1 LVQPSVTS
9 FGRTTDHRHMKG
21 NRLMNEY
28 QVIVVGGG
36 AAGMMAAG
44 QAAKGGAKVLLLEKK
59 ERLGRKIAISGKGRC
74 NITNEENVS
83 DFISHYPGNG
93 RFLHS
98 ILRDFDNVVLR
109 DFFASYGVETKVER
123 GGRVFPVSDEAEKVV
138 EALEAF
144 LADKGVEIRS
154 GIAVEEIIVENGQ
167 VTGVRGAGQK
177 RYLAPVVIV
186 CTGGSSY
193 PATGSNGDGF
203 RFARKLGHHVITP
216 RPALVPLKAAEDW
229 AKELQGLALRNV
241 EATLWMDGK
250 KRVAEFGEMLFTHFG
265 VSGPIIL
272 TLSRQAGDALRKGE
286 QVELRIN
293 LKPALSPEQL
303 DARVQ
308 RDFQKYSN
316 KQFKNALDDLLPQ
329 SLIPVMI
336 RLSRINPEGLVHQ
349 ISREERKRLVG
360 LLQELPLTITETL
373 PIEAAIVTAGGVD
386 VKEINPK
393 TMASKCVEGLYWA
406 GEVVDVDGI
415 TGGYNLQA
423 AFAMG
428 YRAGRAACDNALSR
442 WSD

>member
-1 LVQPSVTS
+1 
-9 FGRTTDHRHMKG
+9 
-21 NRLMNEY
+21 MNEY

-83 DFISHYPGNG
+83 DFMSHYPGNG

-98 ILRDFDNVVLR
+98 ILRDFDNVALR
-109 DFFASYGVETKVER
+109 DFLASYGIETKVER
-123 GGRVFPVSDEAEKVV
+123 GGRVFPVSDDAETVV
-138 EALEAF
+138 EALVSF
-144 LADKGVEIRS
+144 LKDKGVEIRS
-154 GIAVEEIIVENGQ
+154 GIAVEEILVENGH
-167 VTGVRGAGQK
+167 VVGVRVAGQK
-177 RYLAPVVIV
+177 RLLAAAVIV

-203 RFARKLGHHVITP
+203 RFARKLGHRVITP
-216 RPALVPLKAAEDW
+216 RPALVPLKAPEEW
-229 AKELQGLALRNV
+229 VKELQGLALRNV
-241 EATLWMDGK
+241 EASLWIDGK
-250 KRVAEFGEMLFTHFG
+250 KRTTEFGEMLFTHFG

-272 TLSRQAGDALRKGE
+272 TLSRQAGDALREGQ
-286 QVELRIN
+286 QVKLQID
-293 LKPALSPEQL
+293 LKPALTQEQL

-336 RLSRINPEGLVHQ
+336 RLSGINPERVVHQ
-349 ISREERKRLVG
+349 INREERKHLVG
-360 LLQELPLTITETL
+360 LLKELPLTITDTLSIET
-373 PIEAAIVTAGGVD
+373 AIVTAGGVD

-428 YRAGRAACDNALSR
+428 YRAGRAACDSR
-442 WSD
+442 GRITEAGDQKKGIQRSDTSGF

>member
-1 LVQPSVTS
+1 
-9 FGRTTDHRHMKG
+9 MKD
-21 NRLMNEY
+21 Y

-59 ERLGRKIAISGKGRC
+59 EHLGRKIAISGKGRC

-83 DFISHYPGNG
+83 DFIRNYPGNG
-93 RFLHS
+93 RFLHG
-98 ILRDFDNVVLR
+98 ILREFDNVALR
-109 DFFASYGVETKVER
+109 EFFASYGVETKVER
-123 GGRVFPVSDEAEKVV
+123 GGRVFPVSDDAEKVV
-138 EALEAF
+138 EALTAF
-144 LADKGVEIRS
+144 LSDKGVEIHS
-154 GIAVEEIIVENGQ
+154 GMAVEEIMVENGH
-167 VTGVRGAGQK
+167 VTGVRGSGSK
-177 RYLAPVVIV
+177 RYFAPTVIV
-186 CTGGSSY
+186 CTGGASY
-193 PATGSNGDGF
+193 PATGSSGDGF

-216 RPALVPLKAAEDW
+216 RPALVPLKTAEDW
-229 AKELQGLALRNV
+229 VKELQGLALRNV
-241 EATLWMDGK
+241 EGSLWMDGK
-250 KRVAEFGEMLFTHFG
+250 KQITEFGEMLFTHFG

-272 TLSRQAGDALRKGE
+272 TLSRLAGDALRGGQ

-293 LKPALSPEQL
+293 LKPALSAEQL

-329 SLIPVMI
+329 SMIPVMI
-336 RLSRINPEGLVHQ
+336 HLSEINPDGVVHQ
-349 ISREERKRLVG
+349 ISREERKRLVR
-360 LLQELPLTITETL
+360 LLQELPITITETL
-373 PIEAAIVTAGGVD
+373 SIETAIVTAGGVD

-393 TMASKCVEGLYWA
+393 TMASKSIEGLYWA

-428 YRAGRAACDNALSR
+428 YRAGRAACDVAVSLV
-442 WSD
+442 

>member
-1 LVQPSVTS
+1 
-9 FGRTTDHRHMKG
+9 MK
-21 NRLMNEY
+21 EY

-44 QAAKGGAKVLLLEKK
+44 QAAKGGARVLLLEKK
-59 ERLGRKIAISGKGRC
+59 EHLGRKIAISGKGRC

-93 RFLHS
+93 RFLHG
-98 ILRDFDNVVLR
+98 ILRDFDNVALR
-109 DFFASYGVETKVER
+109 EFFAHYGVETKVER
-123 GGRVFPVSDEAEKVV
+123 GGRVFPVSDDAEKVV
-138 EALEAF
+138 DALTAF

-154 GIAVEEIIVENGQ
+154 GIAVEEILVEDGH

-216 RPALVPLKAAEDW
+216 RPALVPLKTAEDW

-241 EATLWMDGK
+241 EASLWMGGK
-250 KRVAEFGEMLFTHFG
+250 KRITEFGEMLFTHFG

-272 TLSRQAGDALRKGE
+272 TLSRQAGDALREGE
-286 QVELRIN
+286 KVELRIN

-329 SLIPVMI
+329 SMIPVMI
-336 RLSRINPEGLVHQ
+336 RLSGINPEGVVHQ
-349 ISREERKRLVG
+349 ISREERKRLVS

-373 PIEAAIVTAGGVD
+373 SIETAIVTAGGVE

-393 TMASKCVEGLYWA
+393 TMASKCVEGLFWA

-428 YRAGRAACDNALSR
+428 YRAGRAACDVVFSVV
-442 WSD
+442 

>member
-1 LVQPSVTS
+1 
-9 FGRTTDHRHMKG
+9 
-21 NRLMNEY
+21 MNEY

-83 DFISHYPGNG
+83 DFMSHYPGNG

-98 ILRDFDNVVLR
+98 ILRDFDNVALR
-109 DFFASYGVETKVER
+109 DFLASYGIETKVER
-123 GGRVFPVSDEAEKVV
+123 GGRVFPVSDDAEKVV
-138 EALEAF
+138 EALETF

-154 GIAVEEIIVENGQ
+154 GIAVEEILVENGH
-167 VTGVRGAGQK
+167 VTGVRLAGQK
-177 RYLAPVVIV
+177 RLMASAVIV

-193 PATGSNGDGF
+193 PATGSSGDGF
-203 RFARKLGHHVITP
+203 RFARKLGHRVITP

-241 EATLWMDGK
+241 EASLWIGGK
-250 KRVAEFGEMLFTHFG
+250 KRTTEFGEMLFTHFG

-272 TLSRQAGDALRKGE
+272 TLSRQAGDALRDGE
-286 QVELRIN
+286 KVRLLIN
-293 LKPALSPEQL
+293 LKPALSQEQL

-336 RLSRINPEGLVHQ
+336 RLSGINPEGVVHQ
-349 ISREERKRLVG
+349 INREERKRLVR

-373 PIEAAIVTAGGVD
+373 SIETAIVTAGGVD

-428 YRAGRAACDNALSR
+428 YRAGRAACDGVFSQ

>member
-1 LVQPSVTS
+1 
-9 FGRTTDHRHMKG
+9 
-21 NRLMNEY
+21 MNEY

-74 NITNEENVS
+74 NLTNEENVS
-83 DFISHYPGNG
+83 EFISHYPGNG

-98 ILRDFDNVVLR
+98 ILRDFDNVALR
-109 DFFASYGVETKVER
+109 DFFASYGIETKVER
-123 GGRVFPVSDEAEKVV
+123 GGRVFPVSDDAEKVV
-138 EALEAF
+138 EALVAF

-154 GIAVEEIIVENGQ
+154 GIAVEEILVENGH
-167 VTGVRGAGQK
+167 VTGVRGASQK
-177 RYLAPVVIV
+177 RYLAPAVIV
-186 CTGGSSY
+186 CTGGLSY

-229 AKELQGLALRNV
+229 VKELQGLALRNA
-241 EATLWMDGK
+241 EASLWIDGK
-250 KRVAEFGEMLFTHFG
+250 KRIVEFGEMLFTHFG

-272 TLSRQAGDALRKGE
+272 TLSRQAGDALREGK

-293 LKPALSPEQL
+293 LKPALAPEQL

-336 RLSRINPEGLVHQ
+336 RLSEINPDGVVHQ
-349 ISREERKRLVG
+349 ISREERKHLVR

-373 PIEAAIVTAGGVD
+373 AIETAIVTAGGVD

-428 YRAGRAACDNALSR
+428 YRAGRAACDVVLSVV
-442 WSD
+442 

>member
-1 LVQPSVTS
+1 
-9 FGRTTDHRHMKG
+9 
-21 NRLMNEY
+21 MNEY

-59 ERLGRKIAISGKGRC
+59 EHLGRKIAISGKGRC

-93 RFLHS
+93 RFLHG
-98 ILRDFDNVVLR
+98 ILREFDNVALR
-109 DFFASYGVETKVER
+109 EFFANYGVETKVER
-123 GGRVFPVSDEAEKVV
+123 GGRVFPVSDDAEKVV
-138 EALEAF
+138 EALKVF
-144 LADKGVEIRS
+144 LTDKGVEIRS
-154 GIAVEEIIVENGQ
+154 GIAVEEIMVENGH
-167 VTGVRGAGQK
+167 VTGVRGPGQK
-177 RYLAPVVIV
+177 RYLAPVVII
-186 CTGGSSY
+186 CTGGASY

-216 RPALVPLKAAEDW
+216 RAALVPLKTAEDW

-241 EATLWMDGK
+241 EASLWMDGK
-250 KRVAEFGEMLFTHFG
+250 KRIAEFGEMLFTHFG

-286 QVELRIN
+286 KVELRID
-293 LKPALSPEQL
+293 LKPALSTEQL

-316 KQFKNALDDLLPQ
+316 KQFKNALEDLLPQ
-329 SLIPVMI
+329 SMIPVMI
-336 RLSRINPEGLVHQ
+336 RLCGINPDEVVHQ
-349 ISREERKRLVG
+349 ISREERKHLVN
-360 LLQELPLTITETL
+360 LLQALPLTITETL
-373 PIEAAIVTAGGVD
+373 SIETAIVTAGGVE

-393 TMASKCVEGLYWA
+393 TMASKCVEGLFWA

-428 YRAGRAACDNALSR
+428 YRAGRAACDVVFSVV
-442 WSD
+442 

>member
-1 LVQPSVTS
+1 
-9 FGRTTDHRHMKG
+9 
-21 NRLMNEY
+21 MNEY

-44 QAAKGGAKVLLLEKK
+44 QAAAGGEKVLLLEKK

-98 ILRDFDNVVLR
+98 ILRGFDNVALR
-109 DFFASYGVETKVER
+109 EFLGRFGVETKVER
-123 GGRVFPVSDEAEKVV
+123 GGRVFPVSDDAEKVV
-138 EALEAF
+138 EALLAF
-144 LADKGVEIRS
+144 LADQGVEVRT
-154 GIAVEEIIVENGQ
+154 GIAVEEIMVEDGHIS
-167 VTGVRGAGQK
+167 GVRGPGQN
-177 RYLAPVVIV
+177 RYLAPMVIV

-193 PATGSNGDGF
+193 PGTGSNGDGF
-203 RFARKLGHHVITP
+203 RFARKLGHRVITP
-216 RPALVPLKAAEDW
+216 RPALIPLKTSEEW
-229 AKELQGLALRNV
+229 VKELQGLSLRNV
-241 EATLWMDGK
+241 EATLWISGK
-250 KRVAEFGEMLFTHFG
+250 KQATEFGEMLFTHFG

-272 TLSRQAGDALRKGE
+272 TLSRQAGDGLRGGE
-286 QVELRIN
+286 KVELRIN
-293 LKPALSPEQL
+293 LKPALSSEQL

-316 KQFKNALDDLLPQ
+316 KQFKNVLDDLLPQ
-329 SLIPVMI
+329 SMIPVMI
-336 RLSRINPEGLVHQ
+336 RLCGINPEEVVHQ

-360 LLQELPLTITETL
+360 LLQALPLTITETL

-393 TMASKCVEGLYWA
+393 TMASKRVQGLFWA

-428 YRAGRAACDNALSR
+428 YRAGCAAGDGSLSVV
-442 WSD
+442 